1 MEETKELS
9 KERQGEIA
17 LMILKAKLRHEGVRI
32 SKDQMRDLGN
42 MAKKIGVSVAELKQ
56 FMQPIVQ
63 KMVDECFSE
72 K

>member
-1 MEETKELS
+1 MVNLS

-17 LMILKAKLRHEGVRI
+17 LMILKAKLHHEGVRI

-42 MAKKIGVSVAELKQ
+42 MAKKIGVSPAELKQ
-56 FMQPIVQ
+56 FMQPLVQ
-63 KMVDECFSE
+63 ELVDEYFSE